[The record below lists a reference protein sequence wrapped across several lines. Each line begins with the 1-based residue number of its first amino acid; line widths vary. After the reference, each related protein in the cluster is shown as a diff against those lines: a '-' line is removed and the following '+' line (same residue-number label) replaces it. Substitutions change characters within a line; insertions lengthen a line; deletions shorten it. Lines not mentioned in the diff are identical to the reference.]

1 MIETIEIKV
10 NDSEETEEMQ
20 IIHLPTHLLQAKQA
34 LTNRQPEPVG
44 RPDAKRYMTSSF
56 IQPPQKE
63 C

>member
-34 LTNRQPEPVG
+34 LTNR
-44 RPDAKRYMTSSF
+44 
-56 IQPPQKE
+56 
-63 C
+63 